1 MVLRCVQDLRLADV
15 CATARGA
22 VVVRHASAAGAA
34 VAVVSV

>member
-1 MVLRCVQDLRLADV
+1 MVLRCVQERLADV